1 MVEQELLAFSY
12 EADMATRSKSKRR
25 QTRKKGR
32 PKHRASWSGQLRF
45 GLVSF
50 PVQAFNA
57 HLPEQ
62 GEFHFHQLHAECH
75 SRIHYQKVCPIHGEV
90 DNDEIV
96 SGYEYRKGQY
106 VEIDPDE
113 LNQLRTD
120 RERALNIDSFI
131 GVEELDA
138 IYHDGRRYYLLPDGS
153 SAAEPYTVLA
163 EAMQRQERDAVGQ
176 VVFSGR
182 EQLARLRVVGGV
194 LIMSLLDYSAEVKSI
209 EAMAGELP
217 SVKPSTRSVQLA
229 ETLVKSWTSK
239 RFDIDQYEDQYRE
252 KVKELIDAKIEGR
265 DIVAPEPE
273 EEPEVLNL
281 MDALKKSLAS
291 GEKKHPRAAHKR
303 RRRAS

>member
-1 MVEQELLAFSY
+1 
-12 EADMATRSKSKRR
+12 MARSKSKSKAKR
-25 QTRKKGR
+25 TTKKGR

-50 PVQAFNA
+50 PVQALNVR
-57 HLPEQ
+57 LPEQ

-90 DNDEIV
+90 GNDEIV

-113 LNQLRTD
+113 LDALRTD
-120 RERALNIDSFI
+120 AERALNIDAFI
-131 GVEELDA
+131 GPEELDP
-138 IYHDGRRYYLLPDGS
+138 IYHDGRRYYLAPGGT

-163 EAMQRQERDAVGQ
+163 EAMQRQERDAIGQ

-194 LIMSLLDYSAEVKSI
+194 LVMSLLDYSAEVKKT
-209 EAMAGELP
+209 EAMAVELP
-217 SVKPSTRSVQLA
+217 ASRPSTRSVQLA
-229 ETLVKSWTSK
+229 ETLVKSWTTK
-239 RFDIDQYEDQYRE
+239 RFDIDDYEDRYRA

-265 DIVAPEPE
+265 EIVAPEPE
-273 EEPEVLNL
+273 EQPEVLNL
-281 MDALKKSLAS
+281 MDALKKSLAA
-291 GEKKHPRAAHKR
+291 GEKNHARKVARKKG